1 MHPRA
6 IRIKN
11 KLGGKMKF
19 TTLFTQSRIST
30 AVRRSCIALVVAG
43 TATGAVA
50 QTDDVEEIRI
60 TGSRIARPGLVS
72 PTPVT
77 ALDRE
82 ELEVLGPATLM
93 DGLEA
98 LPQFLGSAS
107 LNDTDNYGAGGYL
120 GAGGQSQLNLR
131 GVGANRTLVLVN
143 NRRQPSTS
151 RTGSFDVSM
160 LPQVLISRT
169 EVVTGGASAAYG
181 SDAIAGVTNFI
192 INENFEGFEVN
203 AQGGIT
209 EIGDG
214 ENGRISLGGGFR
226 VGEKGHFV
234 VGVEGYRTSKIA
246 NIQDRDWWQQW
257 CNLDMGTTAT
267 PRRVRATDCAN
278 RTQTYGGFVSSGPL
292 VGLMFDDNGNPTRFQ
307 SGTILDAAATTGL
320 TRNTIAGNSS
330 GGDGGQFEREQQRR
344 ASQERASLFV
354 NYKHEFSDTLRGS
367 LSGMYGYSFIDNER
381 IGYFLFGQWAP
392 TIYSGNPFIP
402 AEIQQIMTDN
412 NIASF
417 QLQKR
422 VIPTDPL
429 HNARSPLTT
438 DLVTLAVS
446 LEGDLSNGWNWNWY
460 YQAGESN
467 RDVDLYGARVDRLF
481 RAIDVVRDPVT
492 GGAVCASTLLYPND
506 GCRPLNLFGV
516 GTSSL
521 EAREYIH
528 DKMYTDARIRQHATE
543 FVLDGE
549 VFEGFGAGPVLMA
562 AGANWRRDEIDQ
574 ISGDAI
580 NAPIPLD
587 GFGPTSSFDEQGNRM
602 YRGLPATYERI
613 GPLIERASG
622 ASFQGSVDVWEAF
635 AEANVPLLAGKQFA
649 DLLETNLAVRHTD
662 YEQSGDVLSWK
673 VGFSWRVNDQLRLR
687 LTRSRDMRA
696 GNLSEMFDTTQQ
708 PQFMIDP
715 WNPQLD
721 RYTMKQINGGNPAVS
736 PEKAD
741 TITYGFVY
749 QPSWLDGVAFTMDY
763 YDIKI
768 KDSISTIGAQQI
780 VDYCYQQNLFC
791 DLISF
796 GSGGSGRPG
805 DLIETVNN
813 TTINVGEARTRGIDY
828 ELSYRTGVNWF
839 GRSDNF
845 SARLIASRLLE
856 STITPFNSPKT
867 SRLGNSGLDLQR
879 LHATFVAS
887 YMAGPANISWTTR
900 WVSDSVQDP
909 SWVSGIHV
917 DNNEIPSHHVS
928 NLRLGWN
935 LDNLGSSASVFL
947 SVNNVFDRNA
957 SDLRGFSGIYDVLG
971 RNYTAGI
978 RYRY

>member
-1 MHPRA
+1 MNDTA
-6 IRIKN
+6 A
-11 KLGGKMKF
+11 
-19 TTLFTQSRIST
+19 FTQTGLAR
-30 AVRRSCIALVVAG
+30 AVRRSCLALLVAG
-43 TATGAVA
+43 ATNGAFA
-50 QTDDVEEIRI
+50 QSDIEEIRI

-151 RTGSFDVSM
+151 RTGSFDISM
-160 LPQVLISRT
+160 LPQILISRT

-181 SDAIAGVTNFI
+181 SDAIAGVTNFL
-192 INENFEGFEVN
+192 INENFEGFEASV
-203 AQGGIT
+203 QGGIT

-214 ENGRISLGGGFR
+214 DNARISLGGGFQA
-226 VGEKGHFV
+226 GEKGHFV

-246 NIQDRDWWQQW
+246 NIQDRDWFQQW
-257 CNLDMGTTAT
+257 CNLDMGATAT

-278 RTQTYGGFVSSGPL
+278 RTQTYGGFVASGPL
-292 VGLMFDDNGNPTRFQ
+292 AGLMFDDAGNPTRFQ
-307 SGTILDAAATTGL
+307 GGSILDAAATAGL
-320 TRNTIAGNSS
+320 ARSAIAGNSS
-330 GGDGGQFEREQQRR
+330 GGDGGQFEQEQQRR
-344 ASQERASLFV
+344 AMQERASLFV

-392 TIYSGNPFIP
+392 TIYSGNPYLP
-402 AEIQQIMTDN
+402 ADVQQRMTDG
-412 NIASF
+412 NIQSF
-417 QLQKR
+417 ALGKR
-422 VIPTDPL
+422 VIPSDPL

-438 DLVTLAVS
+438 DLVTLSAS

-481 RAIDVVRDPVT
+481 RAIDAVRDPAT
-492 GGAVCASTLLYPND
+492 GAIVCASTLVYAND
-506 GCRPLNLFGV
+506 GCKPLNVFGV
-516 GTSSL
+516 GQSSL

-549 VFEGFGAGPVLMA
+549 IFEGFGAGPVLMA

-574 ISGDAI
+574 LSGDAL

-587 GFGPTSSFDEQGNRM
+587 GFGSVTSFDSEGRRM
-602 YRGLPATYERI
+602 YRGLPATYERV
-613 GPLIERASG
+613 GALIERSSG

-635 AEANVPLLAGKQFA
+635 AEANVPLLAGMRYV

-673 VGFSWRVNDQLRLR
+673 VGFSWNVNDELRLR

-715 WNPQLD
+715 WNPTLD
-721 RYTMKQINGGNPAVS
+721 RYTVKQVNGGNPAVS

-741 TITYGFVY
+741 TLTYGFVY
-749 QPSWLDGVAFTMDY
+749 QPEWLDGTAFTMDY
-763 YDIKI
+763 YDIRI

-780 VDYCYQQNLFC
+780 VDYCFQQSLFC
-791 DLISF
+791 DQVSF
-796 GSGGSGRPG
+796 GLGGSGGPG
-805 DLIETVNN
+805 DLIEMVDN
-813 TTINVGEARTRGIDY
+813 TTVNVGEARTRGIDY
-828 ELSYRTGVNWF
+828 EVSYRGGVSWF
-839 GRSDNF
+839 GRSDNV
-845 SARLIASRLLE
+845 SMRLIASRLLE
-856 STITPFNSPKT
+856 STITPFNSPKA
-867 SRLGNSGLDLQR
+867 SRLGGGDLQR

-887 YMAGPANISWTTR
+887 YMAGPATLSWTTR
-900 WVSDSVQDP
+900 WVSDGVQDP
-909 SWVSGIHV
+909 AWVTGVDV
-917 DNNEIPSHHVS
+917 DNNRIPSHHVS
-928 NLRLGWN
+928 NLRLGYD
-935 LDNLGSSASVFL
+935 LEGLGSRASVFL

-957 SDLRGFSGIYDVLG
+957 GDLRGFNGIYDVLG
-971 RNYTAGI
+971 RNYTMGF
-978 RYRY
+978 RYRH